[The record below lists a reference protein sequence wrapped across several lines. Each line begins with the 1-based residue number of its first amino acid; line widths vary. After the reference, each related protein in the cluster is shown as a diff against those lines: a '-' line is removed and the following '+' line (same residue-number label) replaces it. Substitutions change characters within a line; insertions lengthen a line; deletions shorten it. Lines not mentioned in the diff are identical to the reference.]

1 MTETDIKYLQGGPYG
16 SQFADFSD
24 DAKTAEVLKD
34 EAVSLIDGYSASG
47 DIDDTSN
54 IANIAVV
61 IVSGSDDTVV
71 PPKNQEAVQ
80 LIYQNY
86 NAASDTLNTLSGYGH
101 SFPYGTV

>member
-1 MTETDIKYLQGGPYG
+1 MQGGPFG
-16 SQFADFSD
+16 SQFSDFSD

-54 IANIAVV
+54 IANIAAI
-61 IVSGSDDTVV
+61 IVSGSDDTIV

-86 NAASDTLNTLSGYGH
+86 NAASDTLTVLSGYGH
-101 SFPYGTV
+101 SIPDDLVE